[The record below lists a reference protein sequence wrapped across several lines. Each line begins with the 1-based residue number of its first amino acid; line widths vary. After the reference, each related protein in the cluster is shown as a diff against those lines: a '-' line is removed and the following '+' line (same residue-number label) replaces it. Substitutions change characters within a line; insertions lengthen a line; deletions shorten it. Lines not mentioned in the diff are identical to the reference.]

1 MRLVLGNLFR
11 RSPLEN
17 TLKHADKVAQC
28 GPIFVTA
35 VNSYFSGQRDK
46 FELLK
51 EDIREI
57 ENEADR
63 TKRNIRAHLPAS
75 LLLPFDKSVFFTFLR
90 EADKVVDCIKNALY
104 WMSYYKLD
112 IPEDIR
118 KDYILLAKEVG
129 DYIGFSPEMVRRA
142 HTYFTTRMEK
152 DREAVKEII
161 REIRFREKESDD
173 LEKTLL
179 IRLCADQGIPSKTFF
194 IMIRLVET
202 TGDVADHLENSADMM
217 RIMIAR

>member
-17 TLKHADKVAQC
+17 TLRHADKVAQC
-28 GPIFVTA
+28 GPKFVTA
-35 VNSYFSGQRDK
+35 VKAYFGGDRDK

-57 ENEADR
+57 ESEADR
-63 TKRNIRAHLPAS
+63 MKRNIRAHLPAR
-75 LLLPFDKSVFFTFLR
+75 LLMPFDKSVFFTFLR

-104 WMSYYKLD
+104 WMSYCKLEV
-112 IPEDIR
+112 PEDIQ
-118 KDYILLAKEVG
+118 KDYILLAKEVS
-129 DYIGFSPEMVRRA
+129 DYLGFLPEMVRRA
-142 HTYFTTRMEK
+142 HTYFTGRMEQ

-179 IRLCADQGIPSKTFF
+179 IRLCASQEIHPKTFF
-194 IMIRLVET
+194 IMVRLVET
-202 TGDVADHLENSADMM
+202 TGDIADHLENSGDMM

>member
-1 MRLVLGNLFR
+1 M
-11 RSPLEN
+11 
-17 TLKHADKVAQC
+17 
-28 GPIFVTA
+28 FVTA
-35 VNSYFSGQRDK
+35 VKAYFDGERDK
-46 FELLK
+46 FELIK

-63 TKRNIRAHLPAS
+63 MKRNIRAHLPAS

-90 EADKVVDCIKNALY
+90 EADKVVDCIKNSLY

-112 IPEDIR
+112 VPEDVQ
-118 KDYILLAKEVG
+118 KDFILLAKEVG
-129 DYIGFSPEMVRRA
+129 DYLGFLPEMVRRA
-142 HTYFTTRMEK
+142 HTYFATRMEK
-152 DREAVKEII
+152 DRDAVKEVI

-179 IRLCADQGIPSKTFF
+179 IRLCAGEEIPSKTFF
-194 IMIRLVET
+194 VMIRLVET

>member
-35 VNSYFSGQRDK
+35 VKAYFADERDK

-57 ENEADR
+57 ESEADR
-63 TKRNIRAHLPAS
+63 MKRNIRAHLPAS
-75 LLLPFDKSVFFTFLR
+75 LLMPFDKSVFFTFLR
-90 EADKVVDCIKNALY
+90 EADKVVDSVKNALY
-104 WMSYYKLD
+104 WMSYYKLE
-112 IPEDIR
+112 IAEDIQ
-118 KDYILLAKEVG
+118 KDYILLTKEVG

-142 HTYFTTRMEK
+142 HTYFTSRMER

-179 IRLCADQGIPSKTFF
+179 IRLCADEEIPARTFF
-194 IMIRLVET
+194 VMVRLVET
-202 TGDVADHLENSADMM
+202 TGDIADHLENSADMM

>member
-17 TLKHADKVAQC
+17 TLRHADKVAQC

-35 VNSYFSGQRDK
+35 VKAYFSGDRDT

-63 TKRNIRAHLPAS
+63 MKRNIRAHLPAS
-75 LLLPFDKSVFFTFLR
+75 LLMPFDKSVFFTFLR
-90 EADKVVDCIKNALY
+90 EADKVVDSVKNALY
-104 WMSYYKLD
+104 WMSYYRLEV
-112 IPEDIR
+112 PEDIQ

-129 DYIGFSPEMVRRA
+129 DYIGFLPEMVRRA
-142 HTYFTTRMEK
+142 HTYFTTRMEE
-152 DREAVKEII
+152 DREAVKEIV

-179 IRLCADQGIPSKTFF
+179 IRLCAGEEIPSKTFF
-194 IMIRLVET
+194 VMIRLVET
-202 TGDVADHLENSADMM
+202 TGDIADHLENSADMM

>member
-17 TLKHADKVAQC
+17 TLRHADKVAQC
-28 GPIFVTA
+28 GPIFVNA
-35 VNSYFSGQRDK
+35 VKAYFSGDRDR

-51 EDIREI
+51 EDIREL

-63 TKRNIRAHLPAS
+63 MKRNVRAHLPAS
-75 LLLPFDKSVFFTFLR
+75 VLMPFDKSVFFTFLR
-90 EADKVVDCIKNALY
+90 EADKVVDSVKNTLY
-104 WMSYYKLD
+104 WMSYYELEV
-112 IPEDIR
+112 PEDIQ

-129 DYIGFSPEMVRRA
+129 DYIGFLPEMVRRA
-142 HTYFTTRMEK
+142 HTYFTSRMEG

-179 IRLCADQGIPSKTFF
+179 IRLCACKEIPAKTFF
-194 IMIRLVET
+194 VMIRLVET
-202 TGDVADHLENSADMM
+202 TGDVADHLENSADMI